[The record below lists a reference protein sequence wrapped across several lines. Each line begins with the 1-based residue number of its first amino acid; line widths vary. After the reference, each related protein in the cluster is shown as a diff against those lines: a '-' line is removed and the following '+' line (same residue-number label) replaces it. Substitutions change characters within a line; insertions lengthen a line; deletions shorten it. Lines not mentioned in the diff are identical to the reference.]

1 MKFIHLSDLHIGK
14 RVHEFSMLEDQKY
27 ILEQILKI
35 IQDEKP
41 DGVIL
46 AGDLYDKPV
55 PSAEAVSVLDDF
67 FTKLADEK
75 CKVFAVS
82 GNHDSAE
89 RIAFGAKLMSGR
101 GVYVSP
107 VYEKKIEPIRMEDD
121 YGTINV
127 YLLPF
132 IKPAIVKRFFEKELI
147 STYQDALQAAV
158 SEMKLVSSERNILV
172 AHQFV
177 TGARCCESEE
187 ISVGG
192 IDQVDASVFQEFDYV
207 ALGHIHSPQH
217 VGRREVRYCGTPLK
231 YSFSEANQEKSVTVI
246 EMKEKGNLIIRI
258 VPLKPLH
265 DMRIIRGTYEEVTNR
280 AFYQEMNTKDYM
292 QIILTDEEDILDG
305 FQKLR
310 IIYPNLM
317 FLEYD
322 NTRTRQNQS
331 IEGAE
336 AIEEKTEL
344 ELFEEFFELQNNQ
357 KMNDE
362 QKLFVK
368 GIMEEIHDREQ
379 E

>member
-1 MKFIHLSDLHIGK
+1 M
-14 RVHEFSMLEDQKY
+14 
-27 ILEQILKI
+27 
-35 IQDEKP
+35 
-41 DGVIL
+41 
-46 AGDLYDKPV
+46 
-55 PSAEAVSVLDDF
+55 
-67 FTKLADEK
+67 
-75 CKVFAVS
+75 
-82 GNHDSAE
+82 
-89 RIAFGAKLMSGR
+89 
-101 GVYVSP
+101 
-107 VYEKKIEPIRMEDD
+107 
-121 YGTINV
+121 
-127 YLLPF
+127 
-132 IKPAIVKRFFEKELI
+132 
-147 STYQDALQAAV
+147 
-158 SEMKLVSSERNILV
+158 

-177 TGARCCESEE
+177 TGARCCESRAE